1 MQRKTNNSFVL
12 CKAIH
17 HIYYELISSLFYGKK
32 FNSRSHRPK
41 FDKLKL
47 IFLLVR
53 LLGWLIMTLSIPIC
67 GIILVYYV
75 SPSRIDIVPA
85 FFEADYL
92 VISNPLNRINS
103 QSENVLFSASFSF
116 LFEVKYLNLLFIDR
130 IIVEGVDIAYLG
142 KTPNDSKSSLK
153 CNSDNL
159 DYLFQDFTEQE
170 YHKVSMDMIH
180 FSCTDNYSSCIV
192 GITLNKFKLN
202 NYNQDAYMHDLRG
215 GYSNFVMRTSF
226 SSSQLTSSLVS
237 GRLGYRYTPFSIPII
252 E

>member
-1 MQRKTNNSFVL
+1 MAIKSNISFL
-12 CKAIH
+12 ICDTIRYT
-17 HIYYELISSLFYGKK
+17 YYELINSLFYGKK
-32 FNSRSHRPK
+32 FNSRSHKPK
-41 FDKLKL
+41 FDSSKFV
-47 IFLLVR
+47 FLLVK
-53 LLGWLIMTLSIPIC
+53 LLGWVLMTLSIPVC
-67 GIILVYYV
+67 GIILVYYI

-85 FFEADYL
+85 FFETDYF

-116 LFEVKYLNLLFIDR
+116 LFEVKYLSLLFIDR

-142 KTPNDSKSSLK
+142 KIPLDAEGSSK

-159 DYLFQDFTEQE
+159 NYLFQDFTEQE
-170 YHKVSMDMIH
+170 YHKISMEMVH

-192 GITLNKFKLN
+192 GVTLNKFELS
-202 NYNQDAYMHDLRG
+202 NYGQDAYLHDLKG
-215 GYSNFVMRTSF
+215 GYSNFVLRTSF
-226 SSSQLTSSLVS
+226 SSSQMMSSLVS